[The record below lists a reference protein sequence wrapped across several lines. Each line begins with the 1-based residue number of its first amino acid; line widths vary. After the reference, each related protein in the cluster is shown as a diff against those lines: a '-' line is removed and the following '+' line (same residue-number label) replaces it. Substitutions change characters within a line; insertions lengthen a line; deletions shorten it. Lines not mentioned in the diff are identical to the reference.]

1 MVGGHSA
8 VTSKD
13 ISEVRHIAKAVQE
26 QVERRLSTKYE
37 LFEATQYRRQVV
49 AGMNYHIKVLTKQA
63 GAINGCVHLRI
74 FRPLPHT
81 GLGPEL
87 HGVQVKEENDE
98 LDIIAVDL

>member
-63 GAINGCVHLRI
+63 GRK
-74 FRPLPHT
+74 T
-81 GLGPEL
+81 S
-87 HGVQVKEENDE
+87 
-98 LDIIAVDL
+98 